1 MTGGPEAKRLL
12 RRQLRR
18 WRRRLGP
25 ISPAAVAVVFLAVC
39 AALLSMYALR
49 KADDVPAAY
58 PTSKISAPVASSVAP
73 AVAAPALRMPTSAI
87 GNPIRDKDIEFLVGS
102 IKPLGGTPAS
112 PKAFQVVSVTM
123 TNTGVSPWQVDV
135 SGQRLVDDQGHD
147 YPADIAL
154 SGQLSNG
161 IAMVLKPGAAGT
173 MNIAFAAPTGVK
185 PATVVLRAGPQT
197 PGVAVTLK

>member
-12 RRQLRR
+12 HRQLRR

-25 ISPAAVAVVFLAVC
+25 ISPAAVVVVFLAVC
-39 AALLSMYALR
+39 AALLSIYAIS
-49 KADDVPAAY
+49 KADDVPAA
-58 PTSKISAPVASSVAP
+58 APS
-73 AVAAPALRMPTSAI
+73 AVAAPEPLMATSTI

-161 IAMVLKPGAAGT
+161 VAMVLKPGAAGT

-185 PATVVLRAGPQT
+185 PAAVVLRAGPQT